1 MVRADTGRT
10 QTDTLGLLSR
20 ENVRVNLEQNLGIK
34 VPDQVKLKQV
44 GLGVVTAH
52 GHLPGHKE
60 SGGGDWYTKLKLS

>member
-44 GLGVVTAH
+44 GLGVVTAFMFH
-52 GHLPGHKE
+52 YSQKHVR
-60 SGGGDWYTKLKLS
+60 YT